1 MIIILQ
7 YLISIFT
14 GYKILNTNG
23 WQRLAWYFSS
33 ITLVST
39 AFNFYSGIA
48 FTKSHLFFISLFIVS
63 IIKEGKF
70 KRRYLIGN
78 PLSSSLLFLFISY
91 ILIGIFDERLGILLG
106 VYRGILNYA
115 THFGAFFIG
124 WISTYEK
131 INYKKLIR
139 FICTLSLIFTIYGI
153 YTFVT
158 KSNPVI
164 DALGFVDRFN
174 FERANASFR
183 EFLVSGFL
191 MESGVYGLS
200 CFIFLIFLW
209 AIKGKH
215 NYIQNFTFVLL
226 FINIFL
232 TGTRSIMIP
241 SILGIIVFI
250 TVNYNIKKKVKYLLT
265 GIFASLI
272 VLVIFPDTVGRYCG
286 EIITSIIDVIS
297 PEGSGGADL
306 GGSSIEARDMQITAA
321 FMKYLPEKPLFGHG
335 FNYFAEV
342 ILMKNQGVN
351 DSELLGMES
360 YLCFLGVEYGL
371 VNIIAVVTFFTS
383 LIVYTIKNRHV
394 NKTLYSMLLSITITY
409 IVYLITAYMGN
420 SWLYAM
426 PAIGFLVGNIE
437 QLKRKQAQS
446 RINL

>member
-14 GYKILNTNG
+14 GYKILSTNG

-48 FTKSHLFFISLFIVS
+48 LTKSHLFFVMLFVVS

-70 KRRYLIGN
+70 NIKYIKGA
-78 PLSSSLLFLFISY
+78 PLNSSLLLLFISY
-91 ILIGIFDERLGILLG
+91 LLIGILDERLGILLG
-106 VYRGILNYA
+106 VYRGILNYT

-209 AIKGKH
+209 GFKERR
-215 NYIQNFTFVLL
+215 NNIQNIVLIL
-226 FINIFL
+226 LLLSIFL

-241 SILGIIVFI
+241 SIVGILVYI
-250 TVNYNIKKKVKYLLT
+250 TQNYGIKKKTIYILT
-265 GIFASLI
+265 GIFVYLI
-272 VLVIFPDTVGRYCG
+272 VIVVFPDTIGRYSG
-286 EIITSIIDVIS
+286 EIISSIIDVIS

-342 ILMKNQGVN
+342 LLVKNQGLN

-371 VNIIAVVTFFTS
+371 INIVAVITFFTS
-383 LIVYTIKNRHV
+383 LILYTIKNRRV
-394 NKTLYSMLLSITITY
+394 NKTLYSMLLSITLTY
-409 IVYLITAYMGN
+409 MLYLATAYMGN

-426 PAIGFLVGNIE
+426 PAIGFLVGAIE
-437 QLKRKQAQS
+437 REKK
-446 RINL
+446 NLQK